1 MKGIFAYDGPYM
13 QTIQK
18 ALNFLHLNLLVL
30 LFSLPVVT
38 AGAAITAAFRVVR
51 ILKKEDVKVTAAYW
65 KAFRE
70 NFKEA
75 TLIFTLLLIVPVLLF
90 LALSFSPRQWSN
102 TASILVLT
110 GMTLGMIALVWA
122 LPLQAGFSNHV
133 LGTILNGLLLA
144 IGHLPT
150 TFLLVLCGLFPFVL
164 LVVNPY
170 LIVFDMLFGIVLPVY
185 WSAKLC
191 GRVFRK
197 FESSPENRELT

>member
-122 LPLQAGFSNHV
+122 LPLQ
-133 LGTILNGLLLA
+133 GTILDGLLLA

-197 FESSPENRELT
+197 FESSPENQELT